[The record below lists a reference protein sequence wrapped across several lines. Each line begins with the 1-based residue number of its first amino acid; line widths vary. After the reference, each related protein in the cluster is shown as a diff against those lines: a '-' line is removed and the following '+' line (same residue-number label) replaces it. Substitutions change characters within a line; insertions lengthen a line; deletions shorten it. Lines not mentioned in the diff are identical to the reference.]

1 MTEMGEKLQHGHPG
15 ILQDVFNE
23 VANKVVGKR
32 RIIEALFI
40 ALLSEGHILLEGS
53 PGAGKTFIAS
63 CFARAIGGSFRRLQM
78 TPDLLPADIVGT
90 SVFNPKDA
98 TFSIR
103 KGPVFTNVL
112 FCDELNRATP
122 KTQAALLEAMQERQ
136 VSIEG
141 ETFPLPGP
149 FLVIATQIPSGGAG
163 TYPLTEVQID
173 RFAFKVKVD
182 YPSFS
187 EEVEIISRI
196 DELEAPEIT
205 PRAKLENFLE
215 EIERVRKVYVSD
227 RVKEYI
233 VMLVNRIRK
242 ENFVR
247 SGPSPRASIWLFKGV
262 RAKAYLQRR
271 DYVIPDDVKEI
282 APFVL
287 SHRVVL
293 TPEAEM
299 EEITVESI
307 IQDALRK
314 TPVKKE

>member
-1 MTEMGEKLQHGHPG
+1 MDEKVKHKHPEMLQS
-15 ILQDVFNE
+15 IFSE
-23 VANKVVGKR
+23 VASKVIGKR
-32 RIIEALFI
+32 GIIEALFI
-40 ALLSEGHILLEGS
+40 ALLSEGHILLEGT
-53 PGAGKTFIAS
+53 PGVGKTFIAS
-63 CFARAIGGSFRRLQM
+63 CFARAIGGEFHRVQM

-98 TFSIR
+98 TFQIR

-122 KTQAALLEAMQERQ
+122 KTQAALLEAMQEQQ

-141 ETFPLPGP
+141 ETFPLPRP
-149 FLVIATQIPSGGAG
+149 FIVIATQVPFGGAG

-187 EEVEIISRI
+187 EEQDIISRI

-205 PRAKLENFLE
+205 VRAKLEDISG
-215 EIERVRKVYVSD
+215 EIDRVKKVHVSD

-233 VMLVNRIRK
+233 VSLVDGIRK
-242 ENFVR
+242 RDFVR
-247 SGPSPRASIWLFKGV
+247 MGPSPRASIWFFKGA
-262 RAKAYLQRR
+262 RARAYLQGR
-271 DYVIPDDVKEI
+271 DYVIPDDVKQI
-282 APFVL
+282 APFIL
-287 SHRVVL
+287 SHRVIL
-293 TPEAEM
+293 SPEAEM
-299 EEITVESI
+299 EEVTQDNL
-307 IQDALRK
+307 IQEALQG